1 MPGRWAHLYE
11 TPRWRKM
18 RAVHLHEHPH
28 CVMCLERGW
37 DTPATVVDH
46 RQPHRGDTR
55 LFFDPNNLQSLCKP
69 HHDSNKQREER
80 HGITPGCDE
89 DGNPVDPR
97 HPWNQR
103 QGSAS

>member
-18 RAVHLHEHPH
+18 RATHLHEHPA

-37 DTPATVVDH
+37 DTRATVVDH
-46 RQPHRGDTR
+46 KQPHRGDTR
-55 LFFDPNNLQSLCKP
+55 LFFDPSNLQSLCKP

-80 HGITPGCDE
+80 HGIAPGCDE
-89 DGNPVDPR
+89 DGNPIDPR
-97 HPWNQR
+97 HPWNQQR
-103 QGSAS
+103 AGS